1 MNKLFSTFYMTQK
14 LTKVIE
20 ISKGSSSCSY
30 PQPDQTH
37 HRNDNEHTVPTT
49 LSIYLSC
56 ERTTL
61 KMLELSIVH
70 DSWKKYYM
78 THVCR
83 LAWPGNNEWP
93 YNRSLALVAHWLYL
107 FKISFLY

>member
-1 MNKLFSTFYMTQK
+1 MIYINHMNKLFSTFYMIQK

-20 ISKGSSSCSY
+20 ISKGSSY

-37 HRNDNEHTVPTT
+37 HKNDNEHTVPTT

-70 DSWKKYYM
+70 DSWKKILHDTCM
-78 THVCR
+78 QI
-83 LAWPGNNEWP
+83 
-93 YNRSLALVAHWLYL
+93 SLAG
-107 FKISFLY
+107 K

>member
-1 MNKLFSTFYMTQK
+1 MNKLFSTFYMIQK

-20 ISKGSSSCSY
+20 ISKGSSY

-37 HRNDNEHTVPTT
+37 HKNDNEHTVPTYYT
-49 LSIYLSC
+49 VNIS